1 MTYEIT
7 IKTYEKQYTERVYG
21 AIETCDRVAE
31 IVKCDNVQ
39 VVEIMDT
46 QTGAIMLEIVDRMVM
61 WLDLDFTVL
70 MVNEIFSRN

>member
-1 MTYEIT
+1 MTYEII
-7 IKTYEKQYTERVYG
+7 IKTYEREYTERKYG
-21 AIETCDRVAE
+21 AVETFNRIVE

-46 QTGAIMLEIVDRMVM
+46 QTGAIMLEIVDKAVV
-61 WLDLDFTVL
+61 WLDVDYPVL

>member
-1 MTYEIT
+1 MTYEI
-7 IKTYEKQYTERVYG
+7 IVRTYERGYIEKRYGVTETFNRV
-21 AIETCDRVAE
+21 VE

-39 VVEIMDT
+39 AVEIMDT
-46 QTGAIMLEIVDRMVM
+46 QTGAIMLEVVDRVVV